1 MDFNGKITKEELVGK
16 YAMAGNKGASKTEVE
31 LMEAIA
37 VMHNKAFEGG
47 YRAGKKEAEE
57 KVVMPIP
64 QSEPVTQ

>member
-37 VMHNKAFEGG
+37 VMHNKAKN
-47 YRAGKKEAEE
+47 RPMITVLAGKMFTWFA
-57 KVVMPIP
+57 
-64 QSEPVTQ
+64 